1 MLMADTLAIFFVV
14 VGLLL
19 AHLGVWLLCRG
30 LWPSVTDKVEDGRVG
45 VALSALTGL
54 PPAILTAV
62 TVVAFGHLGGAGKTV
77 SAVLLAAFFLYAHV
91 GLAGLVARVGR
102 ALSAPGETPW
112 RVTLKGGVA
121 LSLAYLFPILGWFV
135 LLPASLVVGAGATTI
150 ALARRLGDPR
160 RSSAPSHAA
169 TVASPAPTPGAP
181 AQAATVVTPAP
192 TPSAPFV
199 PSPSLA
205 LVPRPE
211 AT

>member
-160 RSSAPSHAA
+160 RSFAPSHAV
-169 TVASPAPTPGAP
+169 TVTSPAPAPSAQAATIVSTPTPGAP
-181 AQAATVVTPAP
+181 
-192 TPSAPFV
+192 FV
-199 PSPSLA
+199 PPPSLA